1 MPSELQLKIFESGKN
16 IDDLFSVSILSS
28 DILDKAISGER
39 AEDNRFHNMM
49 TFQNLTSEQIKA
61 LLEKHPY
68 VSKET
73 LVEYQ
78 NIDEDL
84 ARYILDTQ
92 EFDADVYMALYKHN
106 TFSQEFL
113 TEQIQKSGF
122 KIGQ

>member
-1 MPSELQLKIFESGKN
+1 
-16 IDDLFSVSILSS
+16 
-28 DILDKAISGER
+28 
-39 AEDNRFHNMM
+39 M

-73 LVEYQ
+73 LVEHQ

-106 TFSQEFL
+106 TFSRIL
-113 TEQIQKSGF
+113 NRANTEIWRFQNR
-122 KIGQ
+122 GQ